1 MMDTQLGA
9 SRRDLILRWGAATL
23 AVGVGGCR
31 GTIAAPVLATIPVL
45 TVGGVQ
51 VRRVIV
57 QPVSMG
63 TPNLALLSV
72 GLASKSF
79 CKLLSGGITFRATV
93 DLEPVAGAQPTW
105 WGELMLVQHVQFA
118 HQHTLAKTG
127 MRECATSGGLWNL
140 DGQDPY
146 QNKRV
151 RCGHGANSISHADDP
166 GTWAED
172 AAKGPFEEVDVMPL
186 DQFRTYLIWE
196 TTDDNRPPSGANVV
210 HRHVLARVDW
220 DWKAVAIDP
229 PAPPG
234 PPQCSSNAFPNNA
247 WGPQATGSDVRVF
260 LGRAAQTDPQ
270 HPGRPIMP
278 LVGAR
283 LAPANP
289 EAWRPGPC

>member
-1 MMDTQLGA
+1 MDTQFGA
-9 SRRDLILRWGAATL
+9 SRRDLILRGGAATL
-23 AVGVGGCR
+23 ALGVGVSGG
-31 GTIAAPVLATIPVL
+31 TAAAPLLATIPVL

-72 GLASKSF
+72 SPSASF

-105 WGELMLVQHVQFA
+105 WGELMLVQHVQFT
-118 HQHTLAKTG
+118 HQHTLVRNG

-151 RCGHGANSISHADDP
+151 HCVHGANAISHADDP

-172 AAKGPFEEVDVMPL
+172 ANKGAFEEVDVMPL

-196 TTDDNRPPSGANVV
+196 TTDNSRPPSGANVV

-220 DWKAVAIDP
+220 DWNAVAINP
-229 PAPPG
+229 PAQPP
-234 PPQCSSNAFPNNA
+234 PPQCTSNAFPNNA
-247 WGPQATGSDVRVF
+247 WGPQAPTSEVKVF

-278 LVGAR
+278 VVGAHLPR
-283 LAPANP
+283 ANP
-289 EAWRPGPC
+289 EVWRAGPC